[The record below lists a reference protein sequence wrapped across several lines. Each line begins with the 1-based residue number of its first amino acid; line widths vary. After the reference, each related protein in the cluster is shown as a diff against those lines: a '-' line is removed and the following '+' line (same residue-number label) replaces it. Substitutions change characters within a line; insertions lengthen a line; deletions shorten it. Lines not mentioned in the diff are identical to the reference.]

1 MNDLSKIFVGLVLL
15 CSILSAGAD
24 VKVFVTNQGS
34 NSVTVYSFDG
44 KFELLREVQVGKAP
58 AGVALSTV
66 NREAYISNTESSDI
80 SVIDVDSLE
89 VKKTIGLKG
98 SSLGVAVSPDGK
110 RLFVSDWFN
119 NCLLI
124 IQLNSNERRCIE
136 VGKAPA
142 GISVSEKN
150 DEIYVVSRDSN
161 SVFVVS
167 LSEEKVIGKIM
178 VGDHP
183 FGLKLL
189 PVKNHLYVTNV
200 QSNDVSIVDLTE
212 RQEIKRVKVE
222 KKPYCITFSMDGK
235 KSFVTN
241 QYSDS
246 ISIINT
252 ELLSLEKTVSS
263 ASFPEGIDTHGPFII
278 FVSWLDEEIVAID
291 ERDQSVVSYASTGIN
306 PRNFGDFIFVE

>member
-1 MNDLSKIFVGLVLL
+1 MNDLSKIFFGLVLL
-15 CSILSAGAD
+15 CSFLSAGAD

-34 NSVTVYSFDG
+34 DSVTVFSFDG

-89 VKKTIGLKG
+89 LKKTIDLNG

-119 NCLLI
+119 DCLLV
-124 IQLNSNERRCIE
+124 IQLKSQQSRCIK

-150 DEIYVVSRDSN
+150 NEIYVVSRDSN

-167 LSEEKVIGKIM
+167 LSEEKV
-178 VGDHP
+178 
-183 FGLKLL
+183 
-189 PVKNHLYVTNV
+189 
-200 QSNDVSIVDLTE
+200 
-212 RQEIKRVKVE
+212 
-222 KKPYCITFSMDGK
+222 
-235 KSFVTN
+235 
-241 QYSDS
+241 
-246 ISIINT
+246 
-252 ELLSLEKTVSS
+252 
-263 ASFPEGIDTHGPFII
+263 
-278 FVSWLDEEIVAID
+278 
-291 ERDQSVVSYASTGIN
+291 TG
-306 PRNFGDFIFVE
+306 NFW